1 MMEKINLEE
10 KGNIDISSAW
20 ESYWSKTSELS
31 HPIYWDCSP
40 EWSARDLSRFKNAID
55 SQLPLIDF
63 ACGHGKQ
70 TRFLADHFTRVI
82 GVDVSKSAVEM
93 AKAEYNAPN
102 IEYRVLDGLKPEQ
115 AEALHS
121 EIGDANIYMKGG
133 FHHIP
138 VERRSDFAKSLQIL
152 LGNQGIIYLIELGE
166 SATNYFNS
174 LREKYGNFP
183 EEMTIVLEHGI
194 RPGTVAL
201 QDIVNFFP
209 EFEILQSGEDFFDV
223 VFPLPDGE
231 DSKIPMFY
239 ATMKHK

>member
-1 MMEKINLEE
+1 MEKINLAE
-10 KGNIDISSAW
+10 KENIDISSAW
-20 ESYWSKTSELS
+20 ESYWNKTSELS
-31 HPIYWDCSP
+31 DPIFWDCNP
-40 EWSARDLSRFKNAID
+40 EWSDRDLSRFKHTID

-63 ACGHGKQ
+63 ACGDGKQ

-82 GVDVSKSAVEM
+82 GVDVSKSAVEI
-93 AKAEYNAPN
+93 AKAQHNAPN
-102 IEYRVLDGLKPEQ
+102 IQYRVLDGLKPQQ
-115 AEALHS
+115 AEVLHS

-133 FHHIP
+133 IHHIP

-152 LGNQGIIYLIELGE
+152 LGNKGIIYLIELGE
-166 SATNYFNS
+166 NAINYFNS
-174 LREKYGNFP
+174 LREKYGKFP

-201 QDIVNFFP
+201 EDIVNFFP
-209 EFEILQSGEDFFDV
+209 EFEILQSGEDSFDV

-231 DSKIPMFY
+231 YPKIPMFY